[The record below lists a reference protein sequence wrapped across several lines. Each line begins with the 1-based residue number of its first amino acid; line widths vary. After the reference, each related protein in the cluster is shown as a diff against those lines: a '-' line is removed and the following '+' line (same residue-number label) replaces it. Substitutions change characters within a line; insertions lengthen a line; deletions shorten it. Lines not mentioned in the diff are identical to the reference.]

1 MKYKTQDAFVKY
13 VQLWVSAFN
22 PPMPFHHLQP
32 NSVCIYLKG
41 LKFLFK
47 LYVKDFLKYST
58 SSSLLKR
65 KYDRDIKIGQCFG
78 LYSFLLSFLFDVEID
93 ECYCTTSPWYY
104 TLYGNIA
111 LVLYIAIVQTTDMQ
125 IRVIPFFSNALLLAS
140 TSCYRLY

>member
-1 MKYKTQDAFVKY
+1 MKYKTQDATTKY
-13 VQLWVSAFN
+13 VQLWVSDFN
-22 PPMPFHHLQP
+22 PPTPFHQLQP

-41 LKFLFK
+41 LKFSFEF
-47 LYVKDFLKYST
+47 YIKDILKHST

-65 KYDRDIKIGQCFG
+65 KYDGNINIGQCSD
-78 LYSFLLSFLFDVEID
+78 LYSFLLSFLFEVEID

-104 TLYGNIA
+104 TLYGNIV

>member
-1 MKYKTQDAFVKY
+1 MKYKTQDATTKY
-13 VQLWVSAFN
+13 VQLWVSDFN
-22 PPMPFHHLQP
+22 PPTPFHQLQP

-41 LKFLFK
+41 LKFSFEF
-47 LYVKDFLKYST
+47 YIKDILKHST
-58 SSSLLKR
+58 SSLLKR
-65 KYDRDIKIGQCFG
+65 KYDGNINIGQCSD
-78 LYSFLLSFLFDVEID
+78 LHSFLLSFLFEVEID

>member
-1 MKYKTQDAFVKY
+1 MKYKTQDATVKY

-22 PPMPFHHLQP
+22 PPTPFHHLQP
-32 NSVCIYLKG
+32 NLVYIYL
-41 LKFLFK
+41 FSFEF
-47 LYVKDFLKYST
+47 YVKDILKHSI

-65 KYDRDIKIGQCFG
+65 KYDGDTKIGQCFD
-78 LYSFLLSFLFDVEID
+78 LYPFLLSFLFEVEID

-111 LVLYIAIVQTTDMQ
+111 LVLYIVIVQTTDMQ

>member
-1 MKYKTQDAFVKY
+1 MKYKTQDATTKY
-13 VQLWVSAFN
+13 VQLWVSDFN
-22 PPMPFHHLQP
+22 PPTPFHQVQP

-41 LKFLFK
+41 LKFSFEF
-47 LYVKDFLKYST
+47 YIKDILKHST
-58 SSSLLKR
+58 SSLLKR
-65 KYDRDIKIGQCFG
+65 KYDGNINIGQCSD
-78 LYSFLLSFLFDVEID
+78 LHSFLLSFLFEVEID

>member
-1 MKYKTQDAFVKY
+1 MKYKTQDATTKY
-13 VQLWVSAFN
+13 VQLWVSDFN
-22 PPMPFHHLQP
+22 PPTPFHQVQP

-41 LKFLFK
+41 LKFSFEF
-47 LYVKDFLKYST
+47 YIKDILKHST
-58 SSSLLKR
+58 SSLLKR
-65 KYDRDIKIGQCFG
+65 KYDGNINIGQCSD
-78 LYSFLLSFLFDVEID
+78 LHSFLLSFLFEVEID

-104 TLYGNIA
+104 TLYGNIV